1 MSPIA
6 AGEYD
11 EEAIKIRLRT
21 VAPEALV
28 AFAASC
34 AERLFLLYR
43 EVAKQTGSG
52 DEPALRAALD
62 VAWSGGRPGERASA
76 VVDAEREIA
85 ESLVPDEDGEDWTE
99 LSPLAQNAA
108 AAVAYALR
116 AWRSADAQD
125 GVWAA
130 RQVYEAGDFLDQVG
144 SPPHQYADSDRVDSV
159 AALLAGGIAAA
170 LADCDSGDLDRLRAD
185 AVADGERLLAFI
197 ENGGP

>member
-11 EEAIKIRLRT
+11 EAAIETRLRS

-62 VAWSGGRPGERASA
+62 LAWSGGRPGERASA
-76 VVDAEREIA
+76 VVDAERENA
-85 ESLVPDEDGEDWTE
+85 ESLVPHDDADDWTD

-130 RQVYEAGDFLDQVG
+130 RQVHESADFLDQAG
-144 SPPHQYADSDRVDSV
+144 SPPHEYADSERIDSV
-159 AALLAGGIAAA
+159 AALLVGGIAAA
-170 LADCDSGDLDRLRAD
+170 LAECDSGDLDRLRSD

-197 ENGGP
+197 DEGGP